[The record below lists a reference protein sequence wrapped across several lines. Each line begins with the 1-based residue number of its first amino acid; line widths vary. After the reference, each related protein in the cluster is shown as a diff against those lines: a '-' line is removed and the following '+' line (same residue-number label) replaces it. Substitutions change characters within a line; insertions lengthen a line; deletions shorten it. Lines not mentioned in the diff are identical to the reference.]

1 MSYFMLKVYILDDKK
16 IITLALG
23 KQPSIVEKY
32 TDLVT
37 SAMTNITGCTVKI
50 WKMDSNIN
58 NM

>member
-1 MSYFMLKVYILDDKK
+1 MLKVYILDDKK